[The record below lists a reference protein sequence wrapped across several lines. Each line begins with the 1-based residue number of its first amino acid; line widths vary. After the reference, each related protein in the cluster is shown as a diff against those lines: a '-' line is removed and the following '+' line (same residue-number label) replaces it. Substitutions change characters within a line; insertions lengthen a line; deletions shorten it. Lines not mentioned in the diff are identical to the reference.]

1 MGSRYIVSIETV
13 KIKNFLFSTNKLKVI
28 RGASYLLDVL
38 NQIKVKEILCGSPY
52 NLKED
57 EDIIYIGAGNAKFF
71 VDDFDTMQNI
81 IRDIKNIYKL
91 EAPGA
96 HIAAAY
102 TKTNYKAVEK
112 DPKHTNKVWDDVDE
126 LGKLIAIE
134 KNKGFPTLN
143 IDMHFFEKCE
153 FCSTNPAQVNI
164 DSLKEDI
171 CNIKGS
177 LLENN
182 IDKLSAILDKTDYTQ
197 GFICEECLK
206 KINAGT
212 YIKEKNASIGFYKYL
227 SDRGISPVYAS
238 SIDDYGNN
246 KNFIGFMYSDGDG
259 LGDFLKNVA
268 DNYKNMENG
277 EEEYLKFLKNFSITL
292 DNNTKEAMKI
302 AMDTVFIKENR
313 PVKGEF
319 LIVGGDDV
327 CAVFEAELVLE
338 ISRIFQ
344 TEFEVLMKEYT
355 KPILGDKP
363 RITSSCGVIIAK
375 AKTPIYQLFDQAMV
389 LQKKAKAKRYDF
401 KKKYPDATETG
412 FIDFEVIGSEGC
424 VDITRFRDS
433 ISTPDNQLL
442 ERPYSI
448 KDLKLTDIKPI
459 SSLFEIITELKK
471 QKFPKNK
478 LLYIYELKR
487 ADKKEF
493 EKKMDIVDTISKM
506 DEIHIKTLAEYFD
519 LNVDDYKNFN
529 HMFTNIFDIL
539 EIYDFVRGD
548 NNEN

>member
-1 MGSRYIVSIETV
+1 
-13 KIKNFLFSTNKLKVI
+13 
-28 RGASYLLDVL
+28 
-38 NQIKVKEILCGSPY
+38 
-52 NLKED
+52 
-57 EDIIYIGAGNAKFF
+57 
-71 VDDFDTMQNI
+71 
-81 IRDIKNIYKL
+81 
-91 EAPGA
+91 
-96 HIAAAY
+96 
-102 TKTNYKAVEK
+102 
-112 DPKHTNKVWDDVDE
+112 
-126 LGKLIAIE
+126 
-134 KNKGFPTLN
+134 
-143 IDMHFFEKCE
+143 
-153 FCSTNPAQVNI
+153 
-164 DSLKEDI
+164 
-171 CNIKGS
+171 
-177 LLENN
+177 
-182 IDKLSAILDKTDYTQ
+182 
-197 GFICEECLK
+197 
-206 KINAGT
+206 
-212 YIKEKNASIGFYKYL
+212 
-227 SDRGISPVYAS
+227 
-238 SIDDYGNN
+238 
-246 KNFIGFMYSDGDG
+246 
-259 LGDFLKNVA
+259 
-268 DNYKNMENG
+268 
-277 EEEYLKFLKNFSITL
+277 
-292 DNNTKEAMKI
+292 
-302 AMDTVFIKENR
+302 MDTVFIKENR

-375 AKTPIYQLFDQAMV
+375 AKTPIYQLFDQSMV

-424 VDITRFRDS
+424 VDITKFRDS